1 MVTAFPGPRPARH
14 RGGVDSPEPTPQRG
28 PLLLASSALGLLLAA
43 VWATLAAGSPNQAGW
58 RLMALLA
65 LCWLAFAVAAAAL
78 YRVPGRAAV
87 MLLLVGAVALQA
99 IAVWFPPRS
108 TDDYFR
114 YAWDG
119 RVQAAGIDPYRHVP
133 VDPAL
138 ARLRDDWLFPPACR
152 AADPPC
158 TRMNH
163 PADPTIYPPIAEA
176 EFLAVHVVT
185 RPLGVSG
192 GRDRTWQL
200 LGALLALATT
210 GTLLRALRRRGDAR
224 HAVLWAWCPTVVLEC
239 GNNGHVDALA
249 ALLVVLA
256 LAAAAAGRPG
266 RAGLAIGA
274 AIGTKVLP
282 LLVVPALLAAPRRGR
297 TARAARLLGVAAAV
311 LATGY
316 LPHVIAVGAR
326 VAGFLPGYLSEEGY
340 DGHSRYALLR
350 PLLPNTLAAITVAA
364 AITGVA
370 LAVARR
376 TDPARP
382 WQGAVVLVGL
392 AFSLGGVSYPWYAL
406 LLVALVALDGRWEW
420 LAVAAAGY
428 PGYLTAPLHLSW
440 SGTQR
445 IDYGAALGAVLLVH
459 LTRRRRRHRTLPRWH
474 GSSLAGAEPEPRT
487 GPGTSTGPGD
497 AGTGGEH
504 EAPVSPGI
512 HRDSD
517 ASQR

>member
-1 MVTAFPGPRPARH
+1 MGRVSPPDHLPVTAPTGLAEPGGPGEPERGRPGPQLRARS
-14 RGGVDSPEPTPQRG
+14 RNGPTWLG
-28 PLLLASSALGLLLAA
+28 ACALGLLLVA
-43 VWATLAAGSPNQAGW
+43 VWATLRVGVPNHAGW
-58 RLMALLA
+58 RLMALLVVS
-65 LCWLAFAVAAAAL
+65 WLAFAAAAAAL

-87 MLLLVGAVALQA
+87 LLLLVGAVALQV
-99 IAVWFPPRS
+99 IAVSFPPRS

-119 RVQAAGIDPYRHVP
+119 RVQAAGIDPYRYPP

-138 ARLRDDWLFPPACR
+138 AALRDDWLFPPACR
-152 AADPPC
+152 AATPPC

-163 PADPTIYPPIAEA
+163 PTDPTIYPPVAQA

-185 RPLGVSG
+185 LPLGAGG
-192 GRDRTWQL
+192 GRDRSWQL

-210 GTLLRALRRRGDAR
+210 ATLLRVLRGRGDPR

-256 LAAAAAGRPG
+256 LGAAAAGRAG

-282 LLVVPALLAAPRRGR
+282 LLVIPALLAAPRQGR
-297 TARAARLLGVAAAV
+297 IPRAVRLLGAAGAV
-311 LATGY
+311 LAVGY
-316 LPHVIAVGAR
+316 LPHVLAVGTR

-340 DGHSRYALLR
+340 DGHSRFALLR
-350 PLLPNTLAAITVAA
+350 PLLPDTVAAITVAL

-370 LAVARR
+370 LVVARR

-382 WQGAVVLVGL
+382 WQGGVVVVGL
-392 AFSLGGVSYPWYAL
+392 AFALGGISYPWYAL

-420 LAVAAAGY
+420 LGVAAAGY
-428 PGYLTAPLHLSW
+428 PGYLATPLHLPW
-440 SGTQR
+440 SATQR
-445 IDYGAALGAVLLVH
+445 LDYGAALVVILLVH
-459 LTRRRRRHRTLPRWH
+459 LARRRRR
-474 GSSLAGAEPEPRT
+474 AA
-487 GPGTSTGPGD
+487 GPGSGRQG
-497 AGTGGEH
+497 AGSL
-504 EAPVSPGI
+504 P
-512 HRDSD
+512 
-517 ASQR
+517 